1 MVRALIAFAFVLAAT
16 ACGHSA
22 KQPDVR
28 VLGVHERPAS
38 HVFVQVTNPAGRPL
52 RLTKLQYVF
61 ASASNGATVSEG
73 ELELAREIPAGAAVV
88 VEVPLDGQASGSD
101 DGALTLRGKLTAE
114 LDEVVRTF
122 DVDAQIQP
130 H

>member
-1 MVRALIAFAFVLAAT
+1 MLRFVVSLAFLVGCYST
-16 ACGHSA
+16 A
-22 KQPDVR
+22 KKPDVR

-38 HVFVQVTNPAGRPL
+38 HVFVQVTNPAARPM

-61 ASASNGATVSEG
+61 ASAKDNATVSEG

-88 VEVPLDGQASGSD
+88 VEVPLDTEASD
-101 DGALTLRGKLTAE
+101 ALTLRGKLTAE
-114 LDEVVRTF
+114 LDQITRTF